1 MHVVLTSIISHVPK
15 KSKASHCGFHYSIV
29 LYKTRSD
36 SSNLAFIKLWIRN
49 CMNDV
54 KPCFWRQ
61 EKNAVWCDVDFDSP
75 LLKGRTESEDTSCSL
90 VCAGRLFE
98 FVYESKGFLNS
109 FASKY
114 ALAASS
120 FFRSISSSRTV
131 ITSKW
136 QIYSNCST
144 STSSCCCLVCWFSM
158 ILQSSAQG
166 VLKNKTGNY
175 STRCNERNILVQS
188 CIA

>member
-1 MHVVLTSIISHVPK
+1 MHVVLTSIISHVPRK
-15 KSKASHCGFHYSIV
+15 TKASHCGFHYSIV
-29 LYKTRSD
+29 LKTRSD
-36 SSNLAFIKLWIRN
+36 SSNRAFIKLWIRN

-61 EKNAVWCDVDFDSP
+61 EKTLFDVSLTLTSLSWKEEP
-75 LLKGRTESEDTSCSL
+75 NLRTHHVHL
-90 VCAGRLFE
+90 CALE
-98 FVYESKGFLNS
+98 GFLNS

-131 ITSKW
+131 IASKW